1 MPIRT
6 CDSKLPFETCI
17 RDMELHMTGKRE
29 LIEPHQGDKRYIRRD
44 AKGRFAETV
53 DVGRS
58 LAQDRKR
65 PAKAVAKKG
74 HGDKGD
80 RNKG

>member
-1 MPIRT
+1 MA
-6 CDSKLPFETCI
+6 
-17 RDMELHMTGKRE
+17 GKRQ

-65 PAKAVAKKG
+65 RAKAVAKKG